1 LVNLEKNQEPW
12 RFAFTPYQRCLSQVL
27 LSLGADRLTTT
38 RVAERAGVSVGT
50 LYQYYLNKQSLLFAL
65 FEDHLAKVCE
75 VVEAACEDAR
85 RKPMSEMIRYVVE
98 AFVDAKM
105 KRADISVALYKVAP
119 DIGGPTLVKQ
129 TGERLRKAIEMML
142 WTAPDVEVPPD
153 RCD

>member
-1 LVNLEKNQEPW
+1 MVNLEKNQEPW

-98 AFVDAKM
+98 TFVDARRYFRGPLQS
-105 KRADISVALYKVAP
+105 RAGYRRTHLGKTDGRTVAEGHRDDAVDSARR
-119 DIGGPTLVKQ
+119 GGAAGQV
-129 TGERLRKAIEMML
+129 RL
-142 WTAPDVEVPPD
+142 T
-153 RCD
+153 